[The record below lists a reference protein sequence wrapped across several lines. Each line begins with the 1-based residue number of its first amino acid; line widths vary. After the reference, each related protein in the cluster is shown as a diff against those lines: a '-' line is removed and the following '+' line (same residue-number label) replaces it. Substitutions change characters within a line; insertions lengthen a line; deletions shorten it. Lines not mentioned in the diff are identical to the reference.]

1 MEQLSFA
8 QFAVSYYRKKAEQ
21 QVTLDPDTGVG
32 KDSEEPIVGG
42 GDLRAPLSMSLS
54 NNIVMKKRSD
64 RSNAILLLLNYNALD
79 SYGER
84 MMFQP
89 WRTLQE
95 LVDDQSFE
103 DKQMQRYNSLQ
114 LFPMGIFPK
123 MD

>member
-1 MEQLSFA
+1 
-8 QFAVSYYRKKAEQ
+8 
-21 QVTLDPDTGVG
+21 
-32 KDSEEPIVGG
+32 
-42 GDLRAPLSMSLS
+42 MSLS